1 MSELLLPAGVE
12 LHELAAHRDDRGVFT
27 ELFREEWETAAEPIQ
42 WNAVR
47 SKRGVLRGVHVHLV
61 HDDYLTI
68 VDGRMTL
75 GLCDLRPESET
86 FRLALAIEL
95 DAENPRAVAIPHG
108 VAHGFFFER
117 DSIHV
122 YAVSHYWNLD
132 DELGCRWDDSG
143 LGIPW
148 THEAAQISQRDAD
161 LQSLDQLIEQVAAHY
176 DSEPS
181 VST

>member
-1 MSELLLPAGVE
+1 MSEIHLPEGVE
-12 LHELAAHRDDRGVFT
+12 LHELTPHRDGRGVFT
-27 ELFREEWETAAEPIQ
+27 ELFRAEWGSTAEPVQ

-47 SKRGVLRGVHVHLV
+47 SNADVLRGVHVHLV
-61 HDDYLTI
+61 HDDYLTV

-75 GLCDLRPESET
+75 GLCDLRPTSPT
-86 FRLALAIEL
+86 YRMALTL
-95 DAENPRAVAIPHG
+95 DLDSAAPRAVAIPHG
-108 VAHGFFFER
+108 VAHGFHFEA

-132 DELGCRWDDSG
+132 DELGCRWDDPG

-148 THEAAQISQRDAD
+148 THKDAHISQRDAD
-161 LQSLDQLIEQVAAHY
+161 LPSLDQLLERLSAHY